1 MLSRRGFF
9 ALTTGALGLGLLS
22 SCIPTPQR
30 PSERAVNFGFE
41 DVVTQTS
48 HWAKTAARLH
58 RAHVNAVAISVGR
71 ADWTAFPWEKYPEA
85 APDSVM
91 ETGRDYVEEAIDA
104 LRPQMSDKGW
114 LTLTIDT
121 LVPALIAGDE
131 GLAGTDPHGL
141 KDSAFPSVTALTSGE
156 VGDRIVEF
164 TDEICRRYK
173 PDRVALTELM
183 FDNST
188 FGRDDLASYREHSG
202 SDDWP
207 RKSNHTIDTT
217 DPSLGAWR
225 SAAVADLLA
234 RVRET
239 AAKYNG
245 VQVEVDVRASQSDPI
260 LGCPLSGHNYS
271 TLLTEANRIVVWNY
285 FGINAGT
292 PESGAEIAQALEE
305 KHPGRYAISTGLWA
319 EHGIVS
325 GQELKASLEALAAA
339 GADAVSVT
347 PASKMAD
354 EHWDVL
360 EQLWKP

>member
-22 SCIPTPQR
+22 SCMPTPQP

-48 HWAKTAARLH
+48 HWDKTAARLH
-58 RAHVNAVAISVGR
+58 RAHANAVAISVGR
-71 ADWTAFPWEKYPEA
+71 ADWTAFPWKSYPDA
-85 APDSVM
+85 APDSVV
-91 ETGRDYVEEAIDA
+91 ETGRDYVAEAIEA

-121 LVPALIAGDE
+121 LTPALFE
-131 GLAGTDPHGL
+131 SNEELAGVDPHGQ

-156 VGDRIVEF
+156 VGDRIVEL
-164 TDEICRRYK
+164 TDEICRRYR

-188 FGRDDLASYREHSG
+188 FGQDDLASYREHSG

-207 RKSNHTIDTT
+207 RKGDHTIDTS

-225 SAAVADLLA
+225 SDAVADLLA
-234 RVRET
+234 RVKET

-245 VQVEVDVRASQSDPI
+245 VQVEVDVRASQSDPSR
-260 LGCPLSGHNYS
+260 GRPLSGHDYS
-271 TLLTEANRIVVWNY
+271 TLLTAADRIVVWNY
-285 FGINAGT
+285 FGITDST
-292 PESGAEIAQALEE
+292 PEYGAEIAKALEDR
-305 KHPGRYAISTGLWA
+305 HSGRFAISTGLWA

-325 GQELKASLEALAAA
+325 GQELRASLEELAAA
-339 GADAVSVT
+339 GVDAVSVT